1 MRILIDTNIL
11 ISAALFPNSV
21 PYRTFMKAVT
31 LHHAMICS
39 QNAEEMQHVFM
50 RKFPERIGTL
60 NRFLDTAIQ
69 VLEVVTTPDSVVS
82 SEILIRDKADRPI
95 LRAALAYNADI
106 ILTGDKDFLESGI
119 IHPKCISPSDFLGQ

>member
-1 MRILIDTNIL
+1 
-11 ISAALFPNSV
+11 
-21 PYRTFMKAVT
+21 MKVVT

-69 VLEVVTTPDSVVS
+69 VLEVVTTPDSAVS